1 MILNQPTTSIYAAY
15 VGLILKY
22 IMIGSEKCA
31 TELSCKTIPVLLYR
45 MYDNFE
51 WYEALIGITSS

>member
-1 MILNQPTTSIYAAY
+1 MILEQYSTSICAASIHF
-15 VGLILKY
+15 ILKY

-31 TELSCKTIPVLLYR
+31 TELSCKTTPVLFYR

-51 WYEALIGITSS
+51 WYEVLIGIESL